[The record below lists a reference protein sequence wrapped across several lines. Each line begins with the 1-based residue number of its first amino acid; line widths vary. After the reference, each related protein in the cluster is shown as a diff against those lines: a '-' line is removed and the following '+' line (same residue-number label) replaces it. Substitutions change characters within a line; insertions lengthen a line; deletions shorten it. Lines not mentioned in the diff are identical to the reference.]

1 MSQVTETTA
10 NNKVRENMVNATATA
25 FEAAGLEVL
34 RTASNKIAIPSVN
47 ENGTEVYVV
56 LTISVPKGSRDGDPY
71 DGHAEAENYAFLLEE
86 KAKVAE
92 ARKAEKEKKIAA
104 DKAKRDREKAEAKA
118 EQE

>member
-1 MSQVTETTA
+1 MSKVTETVA
-10 NNKVRENMVNATATA
+10 NNKVRENMVNATASA
-25 FEAAGLEVL
+25 FSAAGLEVL

-71 DGHAEAENYAFLLEE
+71 DGHAEAEDYAFRQSE
-86 KAKVAE
+86 KVRIAAE
-92 ARKAEKEKKIAA
+92 RKAEKEKKIAA
-104 DKAKRDREKAEAKA
+104 DQAKRDKEAAEAKA